1 MKHVV
6 LNLLRQG
13 LFWLLFFAVSRLLF
27 LLYHINIISAEEIG
41 LGEVSKVFFYAL
53 KLDVATICYILAIPF
68 LLLVIT
74 LIFKW
79 KWPGMINRVYSSLII
94 LLYSLTVAGEMGIYP
109 EWKTKLTY
117 KVVKYLSNPSEIY
130 NSAETSS
137 FFILLLLFLL
147 LAFAG
152 IWMYNRY
159 FYHEA
164 EPGKTKPWMTVVFIC
179 VTPAILFIGLRGGV
193 QEIPINQSQSVF
205 SSHNILNVAAVNNG
219 FNLYISIFENLA
231 NFDNNPYLFMS
242 PEEATLWMQK
252 LYPVTSDSTI
262 RILTTSRPNIVMII
276 LESWS
281 ADLITGLGGEPGI
294 TPEWNKLQK
303 DGILF
308 SEIYASGS
316 RSEQGMASIFSGF
329 PAHPISSVT
338 VQPDKIV
345 GLPSL
350 VRDLKAVGYFSSFY
364 FGGQLIYGNIKNY
377 IIFNGFDKIME
388 GKDFPGYLPQGK
400 LGIHDEF
407 VLSHVANELN
417 GTPTPFLASIFTLS
431 THSPWDQPFDKPLK
445 WGDNEREYINAA
457 YYTDHC
463 LGDFFREARKRPW
476 YDSTLFVLVA
486 DHSHNS
492 YRNWHPHSREYH
504 RIPMLF
510 LGNVIRPEFRGT
522 SWAKMGNQHDLA
534 ATILAQLGISYSG
547 FPYSKDLFHPDSKE
561 FAYFTTEDGVG
572 WVRPGFQFTYE
583 KTGNFFYPWSSQ
595 NLPDSVKMEGFA
607 YLQTVFSDYM
617 NR

>member
-1 MKHVV
+1 
-6 LNLLRQG
+6 
-13 LFWLLFFAVSRLLF
+13 
-27 LLYHINIISAEEIG
+27 
-41 LGEVSKVFFYAL
+41 
-53 KLDVATICYILAIPF
+53 
-68 LLLVIT
+68 
-74 LIFKW
+74 
-79 KWPGMINRVYSSLII
+79 
-94 LLYSLTVAGEMGIYP
+94 MGIYP

-117 KVVKYLSNPSEIY
+117 KVIKYLSNPSEIY
-130 NSAETSS
+130 NSAETAS

-147 LAFAG
+147 VAFAG
-152 IWMYNRY
+152 IWLYNIY

-164 EPGKTKPWMTVVFIC
+164 EYGKIKLWKTVTFIL
-179 VTPAILFIGLRGGV
+179 VTPFILFVGLRGGI

-231 NFDNNPYLFMS
+231 NFGNNPYLFMA
-242 PEEATLWMQK
+242 PEEASLQMKK
-252 LYPVTSDSTI
+252 LYPLTTDSTI
-262 RILTTSRPNIVMII
+262 TVLTTTRPNIMIII

-281 ADLITGLGGEPGI
+281 ADLIAGLGGEPGI
-294 TPEWNKLQK
+294 TPEWKQLEK
-303 DGILF
+303 EGILF
-308 SEIYASGS
+308 TEIYASGS

-338 VQPDKIV
+338 VQPDKTV

-350 VRDLKAVGYFSSFY
+350 TRDLKRVGYHSSFY

-388 GKDFPGYLPQGK
+388 GEDFPDYLPEGK

-407 VLSHVANELN
+407 IFSHVASELN
-417 GTPTPFLASIFTLS
+417 GMPTPFLASIFTLS

-463 LGDFFREARKRPW
+463 LGEFFREVRKRPW
-476 YDSTLFVLVA
+476 FDSTLFILVA

-510 LGNVIRPEFRGT
+510 FGHVIRPEFRGT
-522 SWAKMGNQHDLA
+522 SWVKMGNQHDLA
-534 ATILAQLGISYSG
+534 ATLMAQLGISYSR
-547 FPYSKDLFHPDSKE
+547 FPYSKDLFNPDSE
-561 FAYFTTEDGVG
+561 DFAYFTTEDGVG

-595 NLPDSVKMEGFA
+595 NLPDSVKREGLA